1 MSILQNRTI
10 PALSRLVLDCYQYFP
25 DKGQAMETNRRCK
38 YHEWYQ
44 RKEKGIQLSM
54 IIIACL
60 SQTFSMPLCT
70 KTIHVHVGNPFFF
83 DQ

>member
-10 PALSRLVLDCYQYFP
+10 PALSRLLLECYQYFP
-25 DKGQAMETNRRCK
+25 DKGQAMETNRYCW
-38 YHEWYQ
+38 YNEWYQ
-44 RKEKGIQLSM
+44 WKEGRIQLSM
-54 IIIACL
+54 NLIAYL

>member
-10 PALSRLVLDCYQYFP
+10 PAPSRLLLDCYQYFP
-25 DKGQAMETNRRCK
+25 DKGQAMVTNRQCW

-44 RKEKGIQLSM
+44 RKEKRIQLSM
-54 IIIACL
+54 ITIACL
-60 SQTFSMPLCT
+60 SQTFSMPLST
-70 KTIHVHVGNPFFF
+70 KTIHVHVCNPFFF